1 MSNTPRFDAC
11 VAVEDIILL
20 CKKLE
25 TELNAANEEINRL
38 CIEIDLMPDNTY
50 EVGGINL
57 LE

>member
-1 MSNTPRFDAC
+1 VSNTPRFDAC

-38 CIEIDLMPDNTY
+38 CIETY